1 MFLLIIVCVLC
12 TLKLKSKVLLNVGKI
27 SRLMVSNETVKV
39 KISQIS
45 APISITYAD
54 EFTKYFPNI
63 ALPLSAQSS

>member
-1 MFLLIIVCVLC
+1 MFLLIIFCVLC

-27 SRLMVSNETVKV
+27 NRLMVSNETVKV

-54 EFTKYFPNI
+54 EFTKYSPNI
-63 ALPLSAQSS
+63 ALSLSAQSS

>member
-27 SRLMVSNETVKV
+27 SRLMVSNETAKVKV
-39 KISQIS
+39 SQIS

-54 EFTKYFPNI
+54 EFTKYLLNI
-63 ALPLSAQSS
+63 ALSLSAQSG

>member
-27 SRLMVSNETVKV
+27 SRLMASNETAKV

-54 EFTKYFPNI
+54 EFTKYLLNI
-63 ALPLSAQSS
+63 ALSLSAQSG